1 MITVTVNGTPRA
13 DVGKKAT
20 KAVFVDELIPCVL
33 YGGNQEPV
41 HFTTTTREVR
51 DLIYTPEFK
60 VAEVKV
66 DGKAYNCIIKE
77 IQFHPVKDSIR
88 HIDFLML
95 EEGRTIKVNLPII
108 FEGTSPGVRNGGKFV
123 QKVRTVSIKTKSEN
137 LVDKVIAD
145 ISNLRLG
152 QSIRVKDIAP
162 IKGVE
167 IINPGALPIA
177 TVIVP
182 RGLKAD
188 AGAEEEA
195 APAVEEEAAE

>member
-1 MITVTVNGTPRA
+1 MVTVTVNGTPRA

-20 KAVFVDELIPCVL
+20 KAVFVDEKIPCVL
-33 YGGNQEPV
+33 YGGSNEPV
-41 HFTTTTREVR
+41 HFTTTFREVR

-66 DGKAYNCIIKE
+66 EGKSYKCIVKE

-88 HIDFLML
+88 HIDFLVL
-95 EEGRTIKVNLPII
+95 EEGRTVRVNVPIR

-137 LVDKVIAD
+137 LVDQVVAD
-145 ISNLRLG
+145 ISKLKLG
-152 QSIRVKDIAP
+152 QSMRVKDITP

-167 IINPGALPIA
+167 IVNPSALPIA

-182 RGLKAD
+182 RGLKID

-195 APAVEEEAAE
+195 PAEAEEAAAE